1 MFCTGCGSPINSHE
15 HFCHHCGKQ
24 LSSAN
29 GGHPPYRQKTAPWV
43 IFTGLAVLALFFYLT
58 WAGAQYGDLEQP
70 ARKQLETIK
79 EGKIPEAYY
88 EYTSK
93 QFQAATSLEQFR
105 QFVKSHGII
114 ADYKDFSFDEP
125 VIDDKRGVLTGKL
138 SGAGGEKTDV
148 KFFLFR
154 QDDEWKIDSLQI
166 VDNAQEVVDA
176 KNLDPKEKEELLG
189 PIEDQLQDL
198 KRGDVEDAYKDV
210 SEGFKKVTSLDQF
223 KEFIKQYE
231 VLENYRTYNVV
242 ENMRQGDRAAV
253 KIELVDQ
260 KGKTPI
266 EYYLVKENNAWKI
279 WSLQVLLPAE
289 AMPPVSLMT
298 EPVQAQL
305 QALKDNHVD
314 QAYNDYTSDEFKKIT
329 TLETFKNFM
338 VNFPVFTQYESID
351 YKQPR
356 VEDTGGKLIVVLKGA
371 DGKTATVEYTLG
383 VTEGKWKIWGLRL
396 VDFDHPDQ
404 EEKTEEN
411 GDLKASTLEAVA
423 NDQLNAITNN
433 DLQKAYDQYTSPEFR
448 DATNFEAFT
457 RFLNAY
463 PIFAKHDSIK
473 FGKMNVE
480 NNVATL
486 KGTLQGADNRLYA
499 VDYDFVKSNDEWK
512 ILRIQLVAAEAEDAV
527 KGAYFGTITMG
538 NEVSDNGDIKD
549 PTTTFNDS
557 SKNIYANIYVNGSQ
571 GDIVTVTFRHNN
583 TQSAIKPVSSSP
595 LPKDGE
601 FRTSFSFT
609 PPPQGWPKGDYQLE
623 LNSSNGQQSVY
634 PFKVE

>member
-43 IFTGLAVLALFFYLT
+43 IFTGLAVLALFFYMT
-58 WAGAQYGDLEQP
+58 WAGAQYGDLEKP

-114 ADYKDFSFDEP
+114 TSYKDFSFNEP
-125 VIDDKRGVLTGKL
+125 VIDDKRGVLTGTL
-138 SGAGGEKTDV
+138 TGAEGAKTDV

-166 VDNAQEVVDA
+166 VDSAQEVVDA
-176 KNLDPKEKEELLG
+176 KALDPKEKDAILN

-198 KRGDVEDAYKDV
+198 KRGDVDDAYKDV
-210 SEGFKKVTSLDQF
+210 SEGFKKVTSRDQF
-223 KEFIKQYE
+223 AEFIKQYDVLANYRSFN
-231 VLENYRTYNVV
+231 VLEQ
-242 ENMRQGDRAAV
+242 MRQGDRAAV

-266 EYYLVKENNAWKI
+266 EYYLIKENDAWKI
-279 WSLQVLLPAE
+279 WSLQVLMPTE
-289 AMPPVSLMT
+289 AMPPPSLMT

-305 QALKDNHVD
+305 EALKNNQPE

-329 TLETFKNFM
+329 SLDTFKNFM
-338 VNFPVFTQYESID
+338 VNFPLFTNYASID
-351 YKQPR
+351 YKKPR
-356 VEDTGGKLIVVLKGA
+356 VEEAGGKLLVVLKGA
-371 DGKTATVEYTLG
+371 DGQTATVEYTLG
-383 VTEGKWKIWGLRL
+383 VSEGKWKIWGLRL
-396 VDFDHPDQ
+396 VDFDQPEQKEETQQ
-404 EEKTEEN
+404 EKS
-411 GDLKASTLEAVA
+411 DLESSTLESIAK
-423 NDQLNAITNN
+423 DQLYAITSN
-433 DLQKAYDQYTSPEFR
+433 DYQKAYDQYTSPEFR
-448 DATNFEAFT
+448 EATNFETFT

-473 FGKMNVE
+473 FGKLTVE
-480 NNVATL
+480 NNVATI

-499 VDYDFVKSNDEWK
+499 VDYDFIKNNDQWK
-512 ILRIQLVAAEAEDAV
+512 ILRIQLVAAEAET
-527 KGAYFGTITMG
+527 KSSYFGSINMG
-538 NEVSDNGDIKD
+538 NEVTASGDISK
-549 PTTTFNDS
+549 PTTIFTDP
-557 SKNIYANIYVNGSQ
+557 SKNIYANIFVNGSQ
-571 GDIVTVTFRHNN
+571 GDVVTVTFRHNN
-583 TQSAIKPVSSSP
+583 SQSAIKPVASSP

-623 LNSSNGQQSVY
+623 LNASNGQQSTY